1 MDDSLGLSFSITP
14 HCPSPVLLLVW
25 LCIPAP
31 SLTSAPVGRQLS
43 GTSMQKHGSLAAE
56 RSQGEQGAIESRMV
70 AFVPLCVVLKLSL
83 LNDSCSSPG
92 KSNGGCESFES
103 TVVDGDGLN
112 LHLQRI

>member
-14 HCPSPVLLLVW
+14 HCPNPVLLLVW

-56 RSQGEQGAIESRMV
+56 RSRGEQGAIESRMV
-70 AFVPLCVVLKLSL
+70 AFMPLCVVLKLSL
-83 LNDSCSSPG
+83 LNDNCSSPG
-92 KSNGGCESFES
+92 KSNGGCERFES